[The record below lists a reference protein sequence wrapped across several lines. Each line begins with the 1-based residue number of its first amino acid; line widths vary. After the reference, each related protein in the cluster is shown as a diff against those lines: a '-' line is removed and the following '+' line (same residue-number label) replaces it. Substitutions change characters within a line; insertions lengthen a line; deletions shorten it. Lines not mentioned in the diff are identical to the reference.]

1 MSMETPIYMYTMR
14 HQKLQHDIK
23 QLLPQPEVGFGNSM
37 PQLRHTAA
45 LQSQILHPLIAS
57 APP

>member
-1 MSMETPIYMYTMR
+1 MR